1 MTRPRAFISRR
12 IPQPAL
18 DLIAAACDY
27 GIWDDLMA
35 APRDVFL
42 REAAQSDGVLVM
54 PSEQIDEEFLDAAP
68 RVKVVANMAVGY
80 DNIDV
85 PALTRRGVLATNTP
99 DVLTETTADIAWALL
114 MAAARRVVE
123 GHKTMEAGQWGA
135 WHPFYMLGQDV
146 YGATLGIVGAGRIG
160 AAVARRAKAFNMR
173 VLYHNRRRT
182 PQLEVALGAEYRAFD
197 DLLRESDFVVMTAPL
212 TDETRGMFG
221 AREFALMKDTAVFVN
236 IARGGVVKETDL
248 VEALKRGR
256 PWAAGLDVFEIEP
269 TPKDNPLFALPNFV
283 GTPHIGSATLRTR
296 TAMAMLAAQN
306 LVNVLTGRPPLTPIN
321 LDALP
326 KGQDGQDEQD
336 RQD

>member
-1 MTRPRAFISRR
+1 MSKPRAFISRR
-12 IPQPAL
+12 IPQPAI

-27 GIWDDLMA
+27 GIWDDLRA

-54 PSEQIDEEFLDAAP
+54 PSEQINEAFLDAAP
-68 RVKVVANMAVGY
+68 RVKIVANMAVGY

-173 VLYHNRRRT
+173 VLYHNRRRA
-182 PQLEVALGAEYRAFD
+182 PHLEVALGAEYRAFD

-212 TDETRGMFG
+212 TDETRGLFG

-236 IARGGVVKETDL
+236 VARGGVVKEADL

-256 PWAAGLDVFEIEP
+256 PWAAGLDVFEVEP
-269 TPKDNPLFALPNFV
+269 TPKDNPLFGLPNFV

-306 LVNVLTGRPPLTPIN
+306 LVNVLTGKPPLTPIN
-321 LDALP
+321 ALP
-326 KGQDGQDEQD
+326 N
-336 RQD
+336 RV

>member
-1 MTRPRAFISRR
+1 MSKPRAFISRR
-12 IPQPAL
+12 IPQPAI

-54 PSEQIDEEFLDAAP
+54 PSEKINDEFLDAAP
-68 RVKVVANMAVGY
+68 RVKIIANMAVGY

-85 PALTRRGVLATNTP
+85 PALTKRGVLATNTP
-99 DVLTETTADIAWALL
+99 DVLTETTADVAWALL

-146 YGATLGIVGAGRIG
+146 YGATIGIVGAGRIG

-173 VLYHNRRRT
+173 VLYHNRRRA

-197 DLLRESDFVVMTAPL
+197 DLLQESDFVVMTAPL
-212 TDETRGMFG
+212 TEETRGMFG

-236 IARGGVVKETDL
+236 VARGGVVKEAEL

-256 PWAAGLDVFEIEP
+256 PWAAGLDVFEVEP

-296 TAMAMLAAQN
+296 TAMATLAARN
-306 LVNVLTGRPPLTPIN
+306 LVNVLTGKPPLTPIN
-321 LDALP
+321 PEVLQN
-326 KGQDGQDEQD
+326 GRD
-336 RQD
+336 R